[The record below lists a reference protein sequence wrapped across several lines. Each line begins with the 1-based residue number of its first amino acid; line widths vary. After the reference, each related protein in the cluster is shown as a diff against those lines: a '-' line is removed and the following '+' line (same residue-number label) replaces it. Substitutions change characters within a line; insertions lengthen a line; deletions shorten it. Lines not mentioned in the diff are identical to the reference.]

1 MMRVAFILTTGYSL
15 MATASAIEPL
25 RAANHL
31 AGKKLY
37 EISFVSTHGGLARST
52 AGGGFDTLP
61 IAEAGLDFDLVFVVA
76 GGNPM
81 SYEDPDLS
89 RYLRKLNGRK
99 VKLGGISGGPAIL
112 ARHGLMENRRFAVHW
127 QHIEALEELSSDLLI
142 ERRLF
147 VIDRDRYTCAG
158 GVAALDMMLA
168 IIASEHGTVFAQAVS
183 DWFIH
188 TQIRLANEPQRATL
202 AQQLNITHTALIA
215 ATSLMASHIAD
226 PLNEQQIA
234 DLSGLSSR
242 QLQRLFN
249 EQLGEP
255 IMQFYRRM
263 RLEKAND
270 LLQQSTLPIT
280 EVAIAAGFS
289 SLSHFSRAF
298 REQFD
303 VTPRRRRMDSRNNM
317 TVVRS
322 M

>member
-1 MMRVAFILTTGYSL
+1 MRLAFILTTGYSL
-15 MATASAIEPL
+15 MATASAVEPL

-37 EISFVSTHGGLARST
+37 EISFVSAEGGLAKST
-52 AGGGFDTLP
+52 AGGGFETLTM
-61 IAEAGLDFDLVFVVA
+61 AGAGSDFDLVFVVA

-81 SYEDPDLS
+81 SYEDPDLG
-89 RYLRKLNGRK
+89 RYLRKLNANK
-99 VKLGGISGGPAIL
+99 VKLGGISGGAAIL
-112 ARHGLMENRRFAVHW
+112 ARFGLLENRRFAVHW
-127 QHIEALEELSSDLLI
+127 QHIEALEELSSALLI

-168 IIASEHGTVFAQAVS
+168 IVASEHGTVFARSVS

-188 TQIRLANEPQRATL
+188 TQMRLADEPQRATL
-202 AQQLNITHTALIA
+202 AQQLNITHPALIA
-215 ATSLMASHIAD
+215 ATNLMASHIAD

-242 QLQRLFN
+242 QLQRLFT
-249 EQLGEP
+249 EQIGEP
-255 IMQFYRRM
+255 IMQFYRKM
-263 RLEKAND
+263 RLEKANE

-289 SLSHFSRAF
+289 SLSHFSRTF
-298 REQFD
+298 REQFNS
-303 VTPRRRRMDSRNNM
+303 TPRRRRADSRKNM
-317 TVVRS
+317 TVLRT

>member
-1 MMRVAFILTTGYSL
+1 
-15 MATASAIEPL
+15 MATASAVEPL

-37 EISFVSTHGGLARST
+37 EISFVSTHGGLAKST
-52 AGGGFDTLP
+52 AGGGFDTLSM
-61 IAEAGLDFDLVFVVA
+61 AESGLDFDLVFVVA

-81 SYEDPDLS
+81 SYEDPELS
-89 RYLRKLNGRK
+89 RYLRKLNARK

-127 QHIEALEELSSDLLI
+127 QHIEALDELSPDLLI

-147 VIDRDRYTCAG
+147 VVDRDRYTCAG

-168 IIASEHGTVFAQAVS
+168 IVAAEHGTVFAQAVS

-188 TQIRLANEPQRATL
+188 TQIRLANEPQRSTL
-202 AQQLNITHTALIA
+202 AQQLNITHPALIA
-215 ATSLMASHIAD
+215 ATNLMTSHLAD
-226 PLNEQQIA
+226 PLSEQQIA

-249 EQLGEP
+249 EQIGEP
-255 IMQFYRRM
+255 VMQFYRRM
-263 RLEKAND
+263 RLEKANE

-289 SLSHFSRAF
+289 SLSHFSRSF
-298 REQFD
+298 RDQFD
-303 VTPRRRRMDSRNNM
+303 VTPRRRRMDSRKSM

-322 M
+322 I

>member
-1 MMRVAFILTTGYSL
+1 MVFILTNGYSL
-15 MATASAIEPL
+15 MATASAVEPL

-37 EISFVSTHGGLARST
+37 EITFISTSGGFARST
-52 AGGGFDTLP
+52 AGGGFDTMALT
-61 IAEAGLDFDLVFVVA
+61 EAGLDFDFVFVVA

-81 SYEDPDLS
+81 TYEDTNLT
-89 RYLRKLNGRK
+89 RYLRKLNARH

-112 ARHGLMENRRFAVHW
+112 ARQGLMENRRFAVHW
-127 QHIEALEELSSDLLI
+127 QHIEALEELSSHLLV
-142 ERRLF
+142 ERRLY

-168 IIASEHGTVFAQAVS
+168 IVASEHGTVFAQAVS

-188 TQIRLANEPQRATL
+188 THMRLANEPQTATL
-202 AQQLNITHTALIA
+202 AQQLNITHPALIA
-215 ATSLMASHIAD
+215 ATELMASHLAD

-249 EQLGEP
+249 EQIGEP
-255 IMQFYRRM
+255 IMHFYRRI
-263 RLEKAND
+263 RLEKANE

-280 EVAIAAGFS
+280 EVAITAGFS
-289 SLSHFSRAF
+289 GLSHFSRAF
-298 REQFD
+298 REQFG
-303 VTPRRRRMDSRNNM
+303 VTPRRRRVQSQKSM
-317 TVVRS
+317 TVLR
-322 M
+322 

>member
-1 MMRVAFILTTGYSL
+1 MVFILTNGYSL
-15 MATASAIEPL
+15 MATASAVEPL

-37 EISFVSTHGGLARST
+37 EITFVSTSGGFARST
-52 AGGGFDTLP
+52 AGGGFDTL
-61 IAEAGLDFDLVFVVA
+61 ALTEAGLDFDFVFVVA

-81 SYEDPDLS
+81 NYEDPDLTK
-89 RYLRKLNGRK
+89 YLRKLNARH

-112 ARHGLMENRRFAVHW
+112 ARQGLMEDRRFAVHW
-127 QHIEALEELSSDLLI
+127 QHIEALEELSSDLLV
-142 ERRLF
+142 ERRLY

-168 IIASEHGTVFAQAVS
+168 IVASEHGTVFAQAVS

-188 TQIRLANEPQRATL
+188 THMRLANEPQRATL
-202 AQQLNITHTALIA
+202 AQQLHITHPALIG
-215 ATSLMASHIAD
+215 ATELMASHLAD
-226 PLNEQQIA
+226 PLNERQIA

-249 EQLGEP
+249 EQIGEP
-255 IMQFYRRM
+255 IMHFYRRI
-263 RLEKAND
+263 RLDKANE

-298 REQFD
+298 REQFG
-303 VTPRRRRMDSRNNM
+303 VTPRRRRVQSQKSM
-317 TVVRS
+317 TVLR
-322 M
+322 